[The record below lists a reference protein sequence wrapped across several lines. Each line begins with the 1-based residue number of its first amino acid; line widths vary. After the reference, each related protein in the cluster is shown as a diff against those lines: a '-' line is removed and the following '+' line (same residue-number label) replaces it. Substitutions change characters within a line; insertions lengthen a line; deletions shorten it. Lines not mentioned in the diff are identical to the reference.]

1 MSPKYAFLLLALVLA
16 AQAVF
21 PASVDA
27 KPKRKLPAKFQ
38 KSPYSLMSLSVGYP
52 NDGHQVRAKKL
63 KKSPHLELLKK
74 SKKNAY
80 GHPALVLMLKRS
92 SKAIAKL
99 YPGSV
104 LRVGDLSSK
113 EGGPLVGH
121 RSHQSGRDADIIFYA
136 KDKKGRRVTPKRF
149 VAYDANGNAKDGS
162 GLTFDDERNWMLLV
176 SWAKD
181 DRAGLSHIFVSR
193 TLRKRLLA
201 FANKH
206 KRHKKT
212 VALVTPLLKQ
222 PESASAH
229 DDHFHVRISCPK
241 RHEGLCH
248 EQSK

>member
-1 MSPKYAFLLLALVLA
+1 VSPKYTASLLVILVVALAVWPTSVLA
-16 AQAVF
+16 
-21 PASVDA
+21 
-27 KPKRKLPAKFQ
+27 KPQRELPTKFQ
-38 KSPYSLMSLSVGYP
+38 KSPYTLMSLSVGHP
-52 NDGHQVRAKKL
+52 NSGWQVRAKRL
-63 KKSPHLELLKK
+63 KKSPYLQILKK
-74 SKKNAY
+74 SKGNTY

-92 SKAIAKL
+92 SRAIGKQ
-99 YPGSV
+99 YSGSV
-104 LRVGDLSSK
+104 MRVGDLSSK
-113 EGGPLVGH
+113 RGGSLVGH

-193 TLRKRLLA
+193 TLRRRLLA

-241 RHEGLCH
+241 RHQGLCH